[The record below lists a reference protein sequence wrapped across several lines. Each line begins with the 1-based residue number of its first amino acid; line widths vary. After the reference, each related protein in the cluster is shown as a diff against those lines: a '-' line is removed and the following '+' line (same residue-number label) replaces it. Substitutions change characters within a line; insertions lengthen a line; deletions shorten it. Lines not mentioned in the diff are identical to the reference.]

1 MTKEIENLE
10 EKIEELRLII
20 PLASYRKIMA
30 YVALVDTEITGWAD
44 VNYNEARNAFIMEEV
59 YLIPQTVGSTTVHV
73 NEEAHSNFLYERM
86 KTGADK
92 MPACWWH
99 SHSTMEAFLSAQD
112 EETLKHYQNKDFIIA
127 LVVNKNRQMK
137 AKAYVYA
144 EEKIGLFGVEKIIK
158 KQIKI
163 EDLDITIE
171 FAYERIPEAIKKEI
185 KEKVTKREYG
195 ISVFNKQKYNGTY
208 RSLPKKLTKALK
220 IVREKQL
227 VKQWDSITKQYVYI
241 GHKSGEI
248 YIDGWKTLNEEETGI
263 YTGEEETEIY
273 TGEKGVNN
281 WQKTPEEE
289 ADEILEKTY
298 AKMQREYEEEKEKE
312 IN

>member
-195 ISVFNKQKYNGTY
+195 VSVFNKQKYNGIY